1 MRYSAVYER
10 LSGLGS
16 AKWAVHRLAR
26 EMAEEGIPVI
36 ELTIGEPDSPTPPE
50 LIEAAKSAMRP
61 GRLGYS
67 DGRGEP
73 GLRAALAKR
82 YSERRGREIDP
93 DQVIC
98 LPGTQ
103 TCLYGILRTLVES
116 GDEVLIGDP
125 MYATYEGLI
134 RQTGARPVPVA
145 LRPEHGFRMRAADLA
160 AKITPATRVI
170 FLNTPHNPTGA
181 VLSRKDIA
189 EIGALAVQHDLWI
202 VSDEV
207 YEDLIFPGVT
217 FTSPLDLPE
226 LAERVICAASI
237 SKSHAAPGFR
247 SGWVIGP
254 REFTARLLP
263 LSEIM
268 LFGNQP
274 FLADMTELAVS
285 HPSPIAAGMVER
297 FSRRADLVA
306 NALEGQAGLKVHR
319 PEAGM
324 FALVDIRATGLSGQ
338 DFALGLLRER
348 HVAVMPGE
356 SFGDGLA
363 GWLRLSLTQPDE
375 AITEACTQILAH
387 AQAQM
392 AAA

>member
-1 MRYSAVYER
+1 MRYSAVHER

-26 EMAEEGIPVI
+26 EMKAQGTAII

-50 LIEAAKSAMRP
+50 MIETARAAMRP

-73 GLRAALAKR
+73 GLRRALAER
-82 YSERRGREIDP
+82 YSTRRGREIDP
-93 DQVIC
+93 DQIIC

-103 TCLYGILRTLVES
+103 TCLYAIFRTLVEN
-116 GDEVLIGDP
+116 GDEVLLGDP

-134 RQTGARPVPVA
+134 RQTGAVPVPVA
-145 LRPEHGFRMRAADLA
+145 LRPEHGFRLQVADLEA
-160 AKITPATRVI
+160 AITERTRVI

-181 VLSRKDIA
+181 VLTRQDIA
-189 EIGALAVQHDLWI
+189 AIGALAQKHDLWL

-207 YEDLIFPGVT
+207 YEDLVFPGVT
-217 FTSPLDLPE
+217 FTSPLELPE
-226 LAERVICAASI
+226 LAERSVSAASI

-247 SGWVIGP
+247 SGWVVGP
-254 REFTARLLP
+254 KEFTERLLP
-263 LSEIM
+263 LSEVM
-268 LFGNQP
+268 LFGSQP

-285 HPSPIAAGMVER
+285 KPSPIAAGMVER
-297 FSRRADLVA
+297 FARRAGLVA
-306 NALEGQAGLKVHR
+306 DMLDGKGGLRVHR

-324 FALVDIRATGLSGQ
+324 FALVDVRATGLSGQ
-338 DFALGLLRER
+338 DFALALLRER

-356 SFGDGLA
+356 SFGAGLS

-375 AITEACTQILAH
+375 DIAEACRQILDFAGP
-387 AQAQM
+387 
-392 AAA
+392 

>member
-1 MRYSAVYER
+1 MRYSSVHDR

-26 EMAEEGIPVI
+26 EMKAQGLRII
-36 ELTIGEPDSPTPPE
+36 ELTIGEPDSPTPPA
-50 LIEAAKSAMRP
+50 LIETARVAMRP

-73 GLRAALAKR
+73 GLRAALARR
-82 YSERRGREIDP
+82 YTERRGREIGP

-103 TCLYGILRTLVES
+103 TCLYGIFRTLVES
-116 GDEVLIGDP
+116 GDEVLLGDP

-134 RQTGARPVPVA
+134 RQTGATPVPVA
-145 LRPEHGFRMRAADLA
+145 LLPENGFRMRAADVA
-160 AKITPATRVI
+160 ARITPATRVI

-181 VLSRKDIA
+181 VLTREDIA
-189 EIGALAVQHDLWI
+189 EIGALAVKHDLWI

-226 LAERVICAASI
+226 LAERAVCAASI

-247 SGWVIGP
+247 SGWVVGP
-254 REFTARLLP
+254 ADFAAKLLP

-268 LFGNQP
+268 LFGSQP

-285 HPSPIAAGMVER
+285 EPSPIAAEMVAR

-306 NALEGQAGLKVHR
+306 GALDGQAGLKVHR

-338 DFALGLLRER
+338 GFALSLLRER

-356 SFGDGLA
+356 SFGEGLA

-375 AITEACTQILAH
+375 AISEACEQILAH
-387 AQAQM
+387 AKAQR